1 MGFNGFNVL
10 LNIYGYIQFAQAIL
24 AQHTCSIR
32 NDAYLFFDMYVL
44 FRKIAGADIVI
55 I

>member
-1 MGFNGFNVL
+1 MGFNRFNVL
-10 LNIYGYIQFAQAIL
+10 LNIYGYIQFTQAIL
-24 AQHTCSIR
+24 ALHSIR
-32 NDAYLFFDMYVL
+32 NDTYLFFDMYVL